1 MAEDKNESERLH
13 AAAMQTSS
21 TILRER
27 QKVQDELRAAKKAL
41 EARTAELA
49 RSLSLTRATVEAAT
63 DAILVIDANGNI
75 SDFNEEFVKM
85 WNLPRPLVRGGSREE
100 LVELAMRQ
108 LKDPEGFRDRTAD
121 IYARGLPESADI
133 LEFVDGRVFER
144 LSRVQRVGDEIAGRV
159 WCLRD
164 ITDQRRIEETL
175 RDEARLLELL
185 NKTGESIAA
194 ERDLQSVVQ
203 LVTDAATELTGAKF
217 GSFFYNIIDE
227 NGEAF
232 LLYTLSGAP
241 REAFEKLGH
250 PRATPVFGPTFRG
263 EAVIRSDDITK
274 DPRYGKVAPH
284 YGMPKGHLPVRS
296 YLAVPVVSRSGE
308 VIGGLFFGH
317 PEAGV
322 FSERSERLAVGV
334 AAQAAIAI
342 DNARLHEAAQKELQQ
357 RRETEIALRK
367 SEEFNRTIIVSSRD
381 CIKTLSLDGVLLW
394 ISENGQASLC
404 VEDEDSILGRSWVDF
419 WQGKDREA
427 AAAAVATAA
436 HGGSGHFVGY
446 FEVESKPRWWDVVVS
461 PILDVEGKPATLL
474 AVSRDVTESKQAAE
488 ERERLLA
495 SEQEARERAERET
508 RMKDEFLATLSHE
521 LRTPL
526 NAILGWTNILRTSDE
541 PSEFAEGLQ
550 VIERNARAQTQ
561 IIEDLL
567 DMSRII
573 AGNVRLEIQQID
585 LVPVIRAA
593 LESVKPMACGRDVR
607 MTSALDPFAGPV
619 SADPARIQQ
628 VLWNLLTNALK
639 FTPKGGRVHVVLE
652 RVNSHVEISVS
663 DTGQGISPAF
673 LPHVFDRFRQED
685 ATITRQHR
693 GLGLGLAIVK
703 NLTELHGGS
712 VRAKSA
718 GENQGST
725 FTICLP
731 ASAAAAPSERRHPRA
746 TAESSWPEENPD
758 LTGVRVLAVDDEA
771 DARYLLDRILSRCG
785 AQVETAESGA
795 KALETLHR
803 KRPDVVIMDI
813 GMPEEDGY
821 SVIRRIRQR
830 SPDHGGNVPAI
841 ALTAFARS
849 EDRRRAILSG
859 FHMHIAKPVEPSELV
874 AMVASL
880 AGRTR

>member
-1 MAEDKNESERLH
+1 MAKQRTEAEQLH
-13 AAAMQTSS
+13 SAAMQTSS

-27 QKVQDELRAAKKAL
+27 QRVQEELRAAKDAL
-41 EARTAELA
+41 ETKTAELA
-49 RSLSLTRATVEAAT
+49 RSLALSRATLEAAT
-63 DAILVIDANGNI
+63 DAILVIDAAGNV
-75 SDFNEEFVKM
+75 SDFNEEFLKI
-85 WNLPRPLVRGGSREE
+85 WDLPTPLVRGSSREA
-100 LVELAMRQ
+100 LVQAVVAQ
-108 LKDPEGFRDRTAD
+108 LRDPEDFRERTD
-121 IYARGLPESADI
+121 EIYARGLNESADI

-144 LSRVQRVGDEIAGRV
+144 LSRVQRVGDEIVGRV

-164 ITDQRRIEETL
+164 VTKQRQIEETL
-175 RDEARLLELL
+175 RDEDRLLELL
-185 NKTGESIAA
+185 NKTGASIAA
-194 ERDLQSVVQ
+194 ERDIQSVVQ

-227 NGEAF
+227 NGEAY

-263 EAVIRSDDITK
+263 EAVIRSGDITK
-274 DPRYGKVAPH
+274 DTRYGQVAPH
-284 YGMPKGHLPVRS
+284 HGMPKGHLPVRS

-317 PEAGV
+317 PNANV
-322 FSERSERLAVGV
+322 FTDRSERLAIGV

-342 DNARLHEAAQKELQQ
+342 DNARLHQAAQKELHEK
-357 RRETEIALRK
+357 REAESALRK
-367 SEEFNRTIIVSSRD
+367 SEEFNRSIILSSRD
-381 CIKTLSLDGVLLW
+381 CIKTLSLDGELLW
-394 ISENGQASLC
+394 ISENGCAALC
-404 VEDEDSILGRSWVDF
+404 VEEPESIIGKSWVDF
-419 WQGKDREA
+419 WTGIDREA

-436 HGGSGHFVGY
+436 SGEIGHFVGY
-446 FEVESKPRWWDVVVS
+446 FEVQGQPRWWDVVVS
-461 PILDVEGKPATLL
+461 PILGVEGKPATLL
-474 AVSRDVTESKQAAE
+474 AVSRNVTEAKQAE
-488 ERERLLA
+488 KERERLLA

-526 NAILGWTNILRTSDE
+526 NAILGWTNILRSSEE
-541 PSEFAEGLQ
+541 PAEVVEGLQ

-573 AGNVRLEIQQID
+573 SGNVRLDIQQID
-585 LVPVIRAA
+585 LVPVIKAA
-593 LESVKPMACGRDVR
+593 LESVRPMAAGRDVR

-628 VLWNLLTNALK
+628 ILWNLLTNALK
-639 FTPKGGRVHVVLE
+639 FTPKGGRLHVVLE

-663 DTGQGISPAF
+663 DTGQGISPSF
-673 LPHVFDRFRQED
+673 LPHVFDRFRQAD
-685 ATITRQHR
+685 STTTRHHR

-731 ASAAAAPSERRHPRA
+731 ASVTSTGQDRRHPRA
-746 TAESSWPEENPD
+746 TLDGSPPEENPD
-758 LTGVRVLAVDDEA
+758 LSGVRVLAVDDEA
-771 DARYLLDRILSRCG
+771 DARHLLERMLSRCG
-785 AQVETAESGA
+785 ALVETAESGA
-795 KALETLHR
+795 KAMETLDAHQ
-803 KRPDVVIMDI
+803 PDVVIMDI
-813 GMPEEDGY
+813 GMPDEDGY

-830 SPDHGGNVPAI
+830 PPDNGGNVPAI

-859 FHMHIAKPVEPSELV
+859 FQMHIAKPVEPSELV

-880 AGRTR
+880 AGRTH